1 VPAPRAALSAL
12 GLTLVLWA
20 SAFVAIRHL
29 GESFSPV
36 AISVIRQTVAAL
48 ALGSVVAI
56 RGFTWPGRRDWPALI
71 TIGVL
76 WFAIYHVALNEAER
90 RVDAGTA
97 SMLLQVS
104 PILLTILA
112 AIFLKEPT
120 SQALFV
126 GLLIAFVGVSL
137 IAYATSET
145 GGGDVIGVLLCLV
158 SAAAYSFSVILQ
170 KPMLVRVN
178 ALNLTFI
185 ASVIGAVVVLPF
197 AAAVPGEI
205 ADGSVADL
213 GWLVYL
219 GLFPTAL
226 AFTTWAFAL
235 SHLPA
240 NLMGVSTYLVPPI
253 TVAIAWVLLGE
264 TPPGLAYLGGALCLI
279 GVWLAR
285 RPRRPA
291 PADPSRIAA

>member
-1 VPAPRAALSAL
+1 MPAPRAALGAL
-12 GLTLVLWA
+12 AVTLILWA

-36 AISVIRQTVAAL
+36 AISLIRQTVAAL
-48 ALGSVVAI
+48 ALGAVVAV
-56 RGFTWPGRRDWPALI
+56 RGFTWPERRDWPALV

-76 WFAIYHVALNEAER
+76 WFAVYHVALNEAER

-120 SQALFV
+120 SRALFA

-137 IAYATSET
+137 IAYATSDT
-145 GGGDVIGVLLCLV
+145 GSGDVIGVLLCLV
-158 SAAAYSFSVILQ
+158 SAAAYSVSVVIQ
-170 KPMLVRVN
+170 KPMLARVN

-185 ASVIGAVVVLPF
+185 ASVIGAFVVAPF
-197 AAAVPGEI
+197 AAGVPGEI
-205 ADGSVADL
+205 TDGSTADL
-213 GWLVYL
+213 GWLIYL

-264 TPPGLAYLGGALCLI
+264 TPPGLAYIGGALCLV

-285 RPRRPA
+285 RPAARPQGVA
-291 PADPSRIAA
+291 SE

>member
-1 VPAPRAALSAL
+1 VPIPRTALSAL
-12 GLTLVLWA
+12 GVTLLLWA

-36 AISVIRQTVAAL
+36 AISLIRQTVAAL
-48 ALGSVVAI
+48 ALGAVVSV
-56 RGFTWPGRRDWPALI
+56 RGFTWPQRRDWPTLI

-76 WFAIYHVALNEAER
+76 WFAVYHVALNEAER

-120 SQALFV
+120 SRALFV
-126 GLLIAFVGVSL
+126 GLLIAFAGVSL
-137 IAYATSET
+137 IAYATSDT

-158 SAAAYSFSVILQ
+158 SAAAYSVSVILQ
-170 KPMLVRVN
+170 KPLLVRVN
-178 ALNLTFI
+178 ALNATFV

-197 AAAVPGEI
+197 AAGVPGEI
-205 ADGSVADL
+205 AEGSAADL
-213 GWLVYL
+213 GWLIYL

-240 NLMGVSTYLVPPI
+240 NMMGVSTYLVPPI
-253 TVAIAWVLLGE
+253 TVAIAWVLLSE
-264 TPPGLAYLGGALCLI
+264 TPPALAYVGGALCLV

-285 RPRRPA
+285 RPTTRPTA
-291 PADPSRIAA
+291 IASE